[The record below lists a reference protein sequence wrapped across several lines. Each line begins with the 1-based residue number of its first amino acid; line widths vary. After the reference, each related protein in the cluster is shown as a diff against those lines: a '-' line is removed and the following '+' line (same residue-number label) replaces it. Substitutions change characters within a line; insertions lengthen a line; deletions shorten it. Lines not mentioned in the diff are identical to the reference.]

1 MKLSKKE
8 IEIIKL
14 IGLGKTNDEIAEK
27 IGVKKNTVTQY
38 IYNLT
43 RIFDVRNRI
52 ELYNKVFK

>member
-1 MKLSKKE
+1 MKLTQKE
-8 IEIIKL
+8 IEIVKL
-14 IGLGKTNDEIAEK
+14 IGQGKTNDEIAQK

-43 RIFDVRNRI
+43 RILDVRNRI